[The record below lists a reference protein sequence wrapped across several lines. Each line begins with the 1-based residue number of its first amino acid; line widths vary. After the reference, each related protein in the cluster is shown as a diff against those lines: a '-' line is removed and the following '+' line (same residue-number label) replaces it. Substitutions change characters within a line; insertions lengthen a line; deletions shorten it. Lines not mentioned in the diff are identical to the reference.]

1 MDEIKAAKLQ
11 IRTEVTEKLARL
23 PKDQRLNKTQQIET
37 QLFEFANFLESKIV
51 LMYMPLRQQ
60 VDTREMI
67 NRGFEYNKIIVLPA
81 FAPDSHG
88 VQLLKID
95 RLATDMIEGPR
106 GIPEPNPARCKA
118 VPLDRIDIAI
128 IPAVALDEKG
138 GRLGSGDGY
147 YDRII
152 PKLPITARKVSLAF
166 EDQIVPQVPMES
178 HDKHV
183 DIVITDRRIIYKI

>member
-11 IRTEVTEKLARL
+11 IRDEVTEKLARL
-23 PKDQRLNKTQQIET
+23 PKEELTEKTLQIEN
-37 QLFEFANFLESKIV
+37 QLFEFANFLESKII
-51 LMYMPLRQQ
+51 LMYMPMGQQ
-60 VDTREMI
+60 VETHAIIRRAFD
-67 NRGFEYNKIIVLPA
+67 YNKIIVLPA
-81 FAPDSHG
+81 FAVDAHD

-95 RLATDMIEGPR
+95 RLETDLIEGPR
-106 GIPEPNPARCKA
+106 GIQEPNPARCKV
-118 VPLDRIDIAI
+118 VPIDRIDIAI
-128 IPAVALDEKG
+128 IPVVALDEKG

-152 PKLPITARKVSLAF
+152 PKLPITARKVSLAY

-183 DIVITDRRIIYKI
+183 DIVITNRRVIYKI